1 MWLCKFFSFFS
12 FSPIIHRMKPF
23 KKESLFE
30 QWKKFIASFF
40 WLDPCAGGICI
51 RERKWIKE
59 IICVTHRDGG
69 IMLPKWRIKRWE
81 KPKEAALREFREET
95 GIYNSTLGS
104 KIGTIRDR
112 NRRKKIIFYHIQ
124 SSGPHSVIHD
134 EAVMWLPL
142 EDALQKMKHKTEKKF
157 LQKYF

>member
-12 FSPIIHRMKPF
+12 FSPIIHHMKSI
-23 KKESLFE
+23 KKGRLFE

-51 RERKWIKE
+51 RDRRWIRE
-59 IICVTHRDGG
+59 IICVIHRDGG
-69 IMLPKWRIKRWE
+69 VMLPKWRIKRWE
-81 KPKEAALREFREET
+81 KTKEAALREFQEET
-95 GIYNSTLGS
+95 GIYSSTLGW

-112 NRRKKIIFYHIQ
+112 IRRKKITFYHIYN
-124 SSGPHSVIHD
+124 SGTLTPVHD

-142 EDALQKMKHKTEKKF
+142 ESAQQKMKHPAEKKF
-157 LQKYF
+157 LKKYL